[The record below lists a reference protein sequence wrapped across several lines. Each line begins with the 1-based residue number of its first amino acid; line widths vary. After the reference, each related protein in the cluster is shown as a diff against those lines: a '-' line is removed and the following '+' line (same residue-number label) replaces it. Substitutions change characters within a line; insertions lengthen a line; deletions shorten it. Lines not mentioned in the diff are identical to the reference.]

1 MEYINMKVNEEFLRM
16 SDLANQSDRKARVYT
31 SQSGQK
37 RIVTAREAK
46 RGIVGFSAK
55 HIYKMI
61 SQKKFPAPLKIDGA
75 SVWRLSDIN
84 KWLDSHYSSNDEEA

>member
-1 MEYINMKVNEEFLRM
+1 MKVNEEFLRM

-61 SQKKFPAPLKIDGA
+61 RQNRFPAPIKIDGA
-75 SVWRLSDIN
+75 SLWRLSDIN
-84 KWLDSHYSSNDEEA
+84 KWIEKHSAASNDGER